1 MTEQWPALSIPASTN
16 NDYNKD
22 LIKDHIGVD
31 MELLYT
37 NASVSISEL
46 KKNPTAVIDEAD
58 GFPVAV
64 LNHNKPAAYL
74 VPAAAFEAMMEK
86 LDDIELAKLVKER
99 ENQPTIRVDP
109 DDL

>member
-1 MTEQWPALSIPASTN
+1 
-16 NDYNKD
+16 
-22 LIKDHIGVD
+22 

-64 LNHNKPAAYL
+64 LNRNKPAAYL
-74 VPAAAFEAMMEK
+74 VPAAAFEALMEK
-86 LDDIELAKLVKER
+86 LDDLELARLIKER
-99 ENQPTIRVDP
+99 ENEPTVKVTLDE
-109 DDL
+109 L

>member
-1 MTEQWPALSIPASTN
+1 MAHEEPA
-16 NDYNKD
+16 
-22 LIKDHIGVD
+22 

-46 KKNPTAVIDEAD
+46 KKNPSAVIAQAD

-74 VPAAAFEAMMEK
+74 VPAAAFEALMEK

-99 ENQPTIRVDP
+99 EHEPTVKVSP

>member
-1 MTEQWPALSIPASTN
+1 
-16 NDYNKD
+16 
-22 LIKDHIGVD
+22 

-64 LNHNKPAAYL
+64 LNRNKPAAYL
-74 VPAAAFEAMMEK
+74 VPAAAFEALMEK
-86 LDDIELAKLVKER
+86 LDDLDLARLVKER
-99 ENQPTIRVDP
+99 ENEPTVKVTLDA
-109 DDL
+109 L

>member
-1 MTEQWPALSIPASTN
+1 MESA
-16 NDYNKD
+16 
-22 LIKDHIGVD
+22 

-46 KKNPTAVIDEAD
+46 KKNPTAVIEEAD

-86 LDDIELAKLVKER
+86 LDDIELARLVKAREKER
-99 ENQPTIRVDP
+99 TVKVEL

>member
-1 MTEQWPALSIPASTN
+1 
-16 NDYNKD
+16 
-22 LIKDHIGVD
+22 

-46 KKNPTAVIDEAD
+46 KKNPTAVIEEAD

-99 ENQPTIRVDP
+99 ENQPTIRVNP

>member
-1 MTEQWPALSIPASTN
+1 
-16 NDYNKD
+16 
-22 LIKDHIGVD
+22 

-64 LNHNKPAAYL
+64 LNHNRPAAYL

-99 ENQPTIRVDP
+99 EHEPTVKVDP
-109 DDL
+109 SAL

>member
-1 MTEQWPALSIPASTN
+1 
-16 NDYNKD
+16 
-22 LIKDHIGVD
+22 

-64 LNHNKPAAYL
+64 LNRNKPAAYL
-74 VPAAAFEAMMEK
+74 VPAAAFEALMEK
-86 LDDIELAKLVKER
+86 LDDLELVRLVKER
-99 ENQPTIRVDP
+99 ESEPTVKVALDE
-109 DDL
+109 L

>member
-1 MTEQWPALSIPASTN
+1 
-16 NDYNKD
+16 
-22 LIKDHIGVD
+22 

-46 KKNPTAVIDEAD
+46 KKNPTAVIEGAE

-74 VPAAAFEAMMEK
+74 VPAIAFEAMMEK

-99 ENQPTIRVDP
+99 ENQPTIRVNP

>member
-1 MTEQWPALSIPASTN
+1 
-16 NDYNKD
+16 
-22 LIKDHIGVD
+22 

-46 KKNPTAVIDEAD
+46 KKNPTAVIDGAE

-86 LDDIELAKLVKER
+86 LDDIDLARLVKER
-99 ENQPTIRVDP
+99 AHEPTVKVKP
-109 DDL
+109 SDL

>member
-1 MTEQWPALSIPASTN
+1 
-16 NDYNKD
+16 
-22 LIKDHIGVD
+22 

-46 KKNPTAVIDEAD
+46 KKNPTAIIEEAD

-86 LDDIELAKLVKER
+86 LDDIELASLVKAR
-99 ENQPTIRVDP
+99 ENEPTVKVDP
-109 DDL
+109 NDL

>member
-1 MTEQWPALSIPASTN
+1 
-16 NDYNKD
+16 
-22 LIKDHIGVD
+22 

-86 LDDIELAKLVKER
+86 LDDLELVRLVKAR
-99 ENQPTIRVDP
+99 ENEPTVKVDP
-109 DDL
+109 NDL

>member
-1 MTEQWPALSIPASTN
+1 
-16 NDYNKD
+16 
-22 LIKDHIGVD
+22 

-46 KKNPTAVIDEAD
+46 KKNPTAVIEKAD

-74 VPAAAFEAMMEK
+74 VPVAAFEAMMEK
-86 LDDIELAKLVKER
+86 LEDIELARLVKER
-99 ENQPTIRVDP
+99 EHEPTVKVDP
-109 DDL
+109 NDL

>member
-1 MTEQWPALSIPASTN
+1 
-16 NDYNKD
+16 
-22 LIKDHIGVD
+22 

-46 KKNPTAVIDEAD
+46 KKNPTAVIEHSE

-74 VPAAAFEAMMEK
+74 VPVAAFEAMMEK
-86 LDDIELAKLVKER
+86 LEDIELARLVKER
-99 ENQPTIRVDP
+99 EHEPTVKVDP
-109 DDL
+109 NDL

>member
-1 MTEQWPALSIPASTN
+1 
-16 NDYNKD
+16 
-22 LIKDHIGVD
+22 

-74 VPAAAFEAMMEK
+74 VPAAAFEAMMER
-86 LDDIELAKLVKER
+86 LDDIELVKLVRER

-109 DDL
+109 NDL

>member
-1 MTEQWPALSIPASTN
+1 
-16 NDYNKD
+16 
-22 LIKDHIGVD
+22 

-46 KKNPTAVIDEAD
+46 KKNPSAVIEEAG

-86 LDDIELAKLVKER
+86 LDDIELARLVQER
-99 ENQPTIRVDP
+99 ENEPTVRVDP
-109 DDL
+109 HDL

>member
-1 MTEQWPALSIPASTN
+1 
-16 NDYNKD
+16 
-22 LIKDHIGVD
+22 

-46 KKNPTAVIDEAD
+46 KKNPTAVIEEAD

-74 VPAAAFEAMMEK
+74 VPVAAFEAMMEK
-86 LDDIELAKLVKER
+86 LDDIELAKLVKQRER
-99 ENQPTIRVDP
+99 ERTVKVKPS
-109 DDL
+109 DL

>member
-1 MTEQWPALSIPASTN
+1 
-16 NDYNKD
+16 
-22 LIKDHIGVD
+22 

-46 KKNPTAVIDEAD
+46 KKNPTAVIDGAE

-86 LDDIELAKLVKER
+86 LDDIDLARLVKER
-99 ENQPTIRVDP
+99 AHEPTVKVEP
-109 DDL
+109 NAL

>member
-1 MTEQWPALSIPASTN
+1 
-16 NDYNKD
+16 
-22 LIKDHIGVD
+22 

-46 KKNPTAVIDEAD
+46 KKNPTAIIEEAE

-109 DDL
+109 SEL

>member
-1 MTEQWPALSIPASTN
+1 
-16 NDYNKD
+16 
-22 LIKDHIGVD
+22 

-37 NASVSISEL
+37 NASISISEL
-46 KKNPTAVIDEAD
+46 KKNPSAVIEDAD

-86 LDDIELAKLVKER
+86 LDDIELARLVKER
-99 ENQPTIRVDP
+99 ENQPTVRVAL

>member
-1 MTEQWPALSIPASTN
+1 
-16 NDYNKD
+16 
-22 LIKDHIGVD
+22 

-46 KKNPTAVIDEAD
+46 KKNPTAVIEKAD

-64 LNHNKPAAYL
+64 LNHNRPAAYL

-99 ENQPTIRVDP
+99 EHEPTVKVE
-109 DDL
+109 LNEL

>member
-1 MTEQWPALSIPASTN
+1 
-16 NDYNKD
+16 
-22 LIKDHIGVD
+22 

-46 KKNPTAVIDEAD
+46 KKNPTAVIEEAD

-74 VPAAAFEAMMEK
+74 VPAVAFEAMMEK
-86 LDDIELAKLVKER
+86 LDDIDLAKLVEER
-99 ENQPTIRVDP
+99 AHERTVKVDP
-109 DDL
+109 NEL

>member
-1 MTEQWPALSIPASTN
+1 
-16 NDYNKD
+16 
-22 LIKDHIGVD
+22 

-46 KKNPTAVIDEAD
+46 KKNPTAVIEEAD

-74 VPAAAFEAMMEK
+74 VPAAAFEAMMER

-109 DDL
+109 NEL

>member
-1 MTEQWPALSIPASTN
+1 
-16 NDYNKD
+16 
-22 LIKDHIGVD
+22 

-46 KKNPTAVIDEAD
+46 KKNPTAVIEEAD

-74 VPAAAFEAMMEK
+74 VPAVAFEAMMEK
-86 LDDIELAKLVKER
+86 LDDIDLAKLVKER
-99 ENQPTIRVDP
+99 AHEPTVKVKLN
-109 DDL
+109 DL

>member
-1 MTEQWPALSIPASTN
+1 
-16 NDYNKD
+16 
-22 LIKDHIGVD
+22 

-46 KKNPTAVIDEAD
+46 KKNPTAVIEEAD

-64 LNHNKPAAYL
+64 LNHNRPAAYL

-99 ENQPTIRVDP
+99 EHEPTVKVE
-109 DDL
+109 LNEL

>member
-1 MTEQWPALSIPASTN
+1 
-16 NDYNKD
+16 
-22 LIKDHIGVD
+22 

-46 KKNPTAVIDEAD
+46 KKNPTAVIEEAD

-74 VPAAAFEAMMEK
+74 VPVAAFEAMMEK
-86 LDDIELAKLVKER
+86 LDDIELAKLVKARANE
-99 ENQPTIRVDP
+99 PTIKVDL
-109 DDL
+109 DAL